1 MTNNSATMQRFGRKH
16 DKYLLSEAPTS
27 SQTQPQS
34 KSSNEGAELPGPV
47 SAADSNAPAGA
58 AQESDMTRL
67 YKSWQRCGPT
77 DRRLFLADICA
88 GSPNLWKAVDRD
100 AGGRWR

>member
-1 MTNNSATMQRFGRKH
+1 MKAHTEVH
-16 DKYLLSEAPTS
+16 L
-27 SQTQPQS
+27 
-34 KSSNEGAELPGPV
+34 PV
-47 SAADSNAPAGA
+47 SSGLQNVMSDAVADLANIGAKGNPIVTAGA

-88 GSPNLWKAVDRD
+88 GSPNLWKAVARD
-100 AGGRWR
+100 GRQWR